1 MLTKKM
7 VNKMEKNG
15 FFNEEQRLIQNRYF
29 SLDFKKKRVQELE
42 HNVSTISDIC
52 KTYKVSR
59 TSVYKWLYKYSNM
72 AKKQV
77 KQVVEA
83 KSDTRKIQLLEDRIK
98 ELERIIG
105 QKQLLIDFQD
115 KMIEI
120 AESTYEVDIKKK
132 LGSKA
137 SAGTGV
143 TGTSTGLR

>member
-1 MLTKKM
+1 MQR
-7 VNKMEKNG
+7 NG
-15 FFNEEQRLIQNRYF
+15 FFDEEQRAKRNRYF
-29 SLDFKKKRVQELE
+29 SADFKKKRIQELE
-42 HNVSTISDIC
+42 NNLVRVSDIC

-83 KSDTRKIQLLEDRIK
+83 KSDTKKIQFLEDRIK
-98 ELERIIG
+98 ELERIVG

-120 AESTYEVDIKKK
+120 AENTYEVDIKKK
-132 LGSKA
+132 LSSKP
-137 SAGTGV
+137 SVITGV
-143 TGTSTGLR
+143 PKKNTKSK

>member
-1 MLTKKM
+1 
-7 VNKMEKNG
+7 MEKNG
-15 FFNEEQRLIQNRYF
+15 FFNEEQRLKQNRYF

-132 LGSKA
+132 LSSKA
-137 SAGTGV
+137 SDGTGV
-143 TGTSTGLR
+143 TGRNTGLK

>member
-1 MLTKKM
+1 
-7 VNKMEKNG
+7 MERKGYFDEEKRIKNC
-15 FFNEEQRLIQNRYF
+15 RYF
-29 SLDFKKKRVQELE
+29 SPDFKKKRVQELE
-42 HNVSTISDIC
+42 NNLITISDIC

-77 KQVVEA
+77 RQVVEA
-83 KSDTRKIQLLEDRIK
+83 RSDTKKIQLLEDRIK

-105 QKQLLIDFQD
+105 QKQIVIDFQD

-132 LGSKA
+132 LSTKLSTGTGATERNTGSK
-137 SAGTGV
+137 
-143 TGTSTGLR
+143 

>member
-1 MLTKKM
+1 
-7 VNKMEKNG
+7 MENRNG
-15 FFNEEQRLIQNRYF
+15 FFNEEQRAKRNRYF
-29 SLDFKKKRVQELE
+29 SVDFKKKRMQELE
-42 HNVSTISDIC
+42 NNLITVSDIC

-59 TSVYKWLYKYSNM
+59 TSVYRWLYKYSSM

-83 KSDTRKIQLLEDRIK
+83 KSDTKKIQLLEDRIK

-120 AESTYEVDIKKK
+120 AENTYEVDIKKK
-132 LGSKA
+132 LSSKL
-137 SAGTGV
+137 SVITGV
-143 TGTSTGLR
+143 TKKNTKSK

>member
-1 MLTKKM
+1 
-7 VNKMEKNG
+7 MEKNG
-15 FFNEEQRLIQNRYF
+15 FFNEEQRLKQNRYF

-59 TSVYKWLYKYSNM
+59 TSVYKWVYKYSNM

-83 KSDTRKIQLLEDRIK
+83 KSDTKKIQFLEERIK
-98 ELERIIG
+98 ELERIVG
-105 QKQLLIDFQD
+105 KKQIMIDFQD

-120 AESTYEVDIKKK
+120 AEQTYQVDIKKK
-132 LGSKA
+132 LGSKLF
-137 SAGTGV
+137 SGTGNP
-143 TGTSTGLR
+143 GTNMDSK